1 MEFVLVV
8 SLSLVLSVAGI
19 GIAVLNR
26 KIKGQTARK
35 LVGINVAALFG
46 TILTATVMLFAGGVH
61 AFAATDAATAATSAS
76 AEGMRYIAAAMSTGL
91 AAIGA
96 GIAVASTGSAALGAI
111 SEDPKLLGKT
121 LIIVGLAEGIA
132 LYGMIITV
140 LILNA

>member
-26 KIKGQTARK
+26 KIKGQTARR
-35 LVGINVAALFG
+35 LLGMNVTALFG
-46 TILTATVMLFAGGVH
+46 TILTATVCLLAGGVH
-61 AFAATDAATAATSAS
+61 AFAATDAASAASSAD
-76 AEGMRYIAAAMSTGL
+76 GLRYVGAALSTGL

-96 GIAVASTGSAALGAI
+96 GIAVGPTGAAALGAI
-111 SEDPKLLGKT
+111 SEDPKMLGKT
-121 LIIVGLAEGIA
+121 LIYVGLAEGIA